1 MADVA
6 ASVLHNVGN
15 VLNSVNT
22 SAGLA
27 ISAIRHSFSEDV
39 GRIAALLQE
48 HASALGDYLTSD
60 PKGKQIPSYLVGLA
74 DHLAQERAGIL
85 EELNSLSSK
94 IEHIRHIISRQQD
107 FTTVGGLQALENLAQ
122 LMEEALSI
130 NFASLERHSIEV
142 IREYAEIP
150 QIELDR
156 HLVLQIL
163 VNLISNAKYAML
175 QLEGRLHR
183 LTLRVGMAEDRQGF
197 VRLQVQDTDVGIK
210 REHQSRIFAQGF
222 TTKTDGHG
230 LGLHSGALAAR
241 VLAGSRSFHS
251 DGEGQ
256 GATFTLD
263 LPLKPVEDRV

>member
-1 MADVA
+1 
-6 ASVLHNVGN
+6 
-15 VLNSVNT
+15 
-22 SAGLA
+22 
-27 ISAIRHSFSEDV
+27 
-39 GRIAALLQE
+39 
-48 HASALGDYLTSD
+48 
-60 PKGKQIPSYLVGLA
+60 
-74 DHLAQERAGIL
+74 
-85 EELNSLSSK
+85 
-94 IEHIRHIISRQQD
+94 
-107 FTTVGGLQALENLAQ
+107 
-122 LMEEALSI
+122 MEEALSI
-130 NFASLERHSIEV
+130 NFASLERHGIEV

-175 QLEGRLHR
+175 QLEGRRHR
-183 LTLRVGMAEDRQGF
+183 LTLGVGMADDRQDF
-197 VRLQVQDTDVGIK
+197 VRLQVQDTGVGIR
-210 REHQSRIFAQGF
+210 REHLSRIFAQGF

-241 VLAGSRSFHS
+241 VLAGSLSFHS